1 MATLD
6 VRLGTGAGTP
16 TNPLLQRAERASA
29 PDDKAT
35 DKADDKADAEI
46 KERLRQDTV
55 SLSEGGQKIVNLNRG
70 QASRHVGFQLNVFL
84 LKLAAQACNS
94 SFHQAK
100 HRHGAWVQLKG
111 TGFDPAE
118 FLQISDQPLQSVSF
132 AVDLLEGG
140 SVRGQHTVNQ
150 SLH

>member
-70 QASRHVGFQLNVFL
+70 RDLSAEI
-84 LKLAAQACNS
+84 KTAAI
-94 SFHQAK
+94 
-100 HRHGAWVQLKG
+100 
-111 TGFDPAE
+111 DE
-118 FLQISDQPLQSVSF
+118 SF
-132 AVDLLEGG
+132 ADKLWKATQDVF
-140 SVRGQHTVNQ
+140 RVNQ
-150 SLH
+150 VFQQSSRALFGWWKRS